1 MNIEL
6 IKQKSGIVGESEEI
20 NEVLEMVSQVAGV
33 DISVLINGESGTG
46 KELVAKAI
54 HTASMR
60 SSKDLIIVNCGA
72 IPEGIIE
79 SELFG
84 HKKGAYTDASESRK
98 GYFETAN
105 KGTIFLDEIG
115 DMPLETQVKVL
126 RVLETGEYMRVGDS
140 ISKKTD
146 TRVIAATNK
155 DLAKLVKEG
164 KFRQDLYYRLKTV
177 TINLP
182 ALRHRKNDIRLLV
195 ERFALQFSRTNKI
208 KYKGFT
214 PEAIKVIQKFDW
226 PGNVRELRNFIE
238 SILILEKG
246 ERITA
251 EIIEKQLQN
260 EKMMEFSDN
269 PALPVVVNQNPDQA
283 ERELILRQLLF
294 LRQDIEELKLMLKQ
308 SDFSIL
314 NSPRNIDENFSN
326 KIHDNEFGGFEDKTL
341 LKEQAIG
348 SFKTTDLEKEMILR
362 TLEYFNNNRRAAAK
376 SLGMSERTL
385 YRKINDYGIEKK
397 INKDN

>member
-6 IKQKSGIVGESEEI
+6 IKQKAGIVGESEGI
-20 NEVLEMVSQVAGV
+20 NQVLEMVAQVANV

-46 KELVAKAI
+46 KELVSKAL
-54 HTASMR
+54 HLGSKRAS
-60 SSKDLIIVNCGA
+60 SDLVIVNCGA

-84 HKKGAYTDASESRK
+84 HKKGAYTDASDSRK

-126 RVLETGEYMRVGDS
+126 RVLESGEFMRVGDS
-140 ISKKTD
+140 VTKKTD
-146 TRVIAATNK
+146 VRVLAATNK
-155 DLAKLVKEG
+155 DLGKLVKEG

-177 TINLP
+177 TINIP
-182 ALRHRKNDIRLLV
+182 PLRKRKNDIRLLV
-195 ERFALQFSRTNKI
+195 DRFALQFSRSNNI

-214 PEAIKVIQKFDW
+214 PESIKEMHKHHW
-226 PGNVRELRNFIE
+226 PGNVRELRNFVE
-238 SILILEKG
+238 SILILQKG

-251 EIIEKQLQN
+251 EMVSNQLAGD
-260 EKMMEFSDN
+260 MIDN
-269 PALPVVVNQNPDQA
+269 NHSNDSLPVVVNRDPDQA

-294 LRQDIEELKLMLKQ
+294 LRQDIEDLKLMMKESSF
-308 SDFSIL
+308 SDL
-314 NSPRNIDENFSN
+314 NSTRSINQSFDST
-326 KIHDNEFGGFEDKTL
+326 IHNNEIINQDDNLIKGE
-341 LKEQAIG
+341 AIG
-348 SFKTTDLEKEMILR
+348 AFNTKDLEKEMIIR
-362 TLEYFNNNRRAAAK
+362 TLEYFNNNRRASAK
-376 SLGMSERTL
+376 SLDMSERTL

-397 INKDN
+397 IKKDS

>member
-6 IKQKSGIVGESEEI
+6 IKQKSGIVGESDEI
-20 NEVLEMVSQVAGV
+20 NHVLDMVSQVADV

-46 KELVAKAI
+46 KELISKAI
-54 HTASMR
+54 HLGSKR
-60 SSKDLIIVNCGA
+60 SSKELVIVNCGA

-84 HKKGAYTDASESRK
+84 HKKGAYTDASDSRK
-98 GYFETAN
+98 GYFETAD

-126 RVLETGEYMRVGDS
+126 RVLEAGEYMRVGDS
-140 ISKKTD
+140 LSKKTD

-182 ALRHRKNDIRLLV
+182 PLRQRKSDVRLLV
-195 ERFALQFSRTNKI
+195 DRFALQFSRTNNI

-214 PEAIKVIQKFDW
+214 PEAIKVMQKCEW
-226 PGNVRELRNFIE
+226 PGNVRELKNFVE
-238 SILILEKG
+238 SVLILQKG
-246 ERITA
+246 ERITG
-251 EIIEKQLQN
+251 EIIEKQLEN
-260 EKMMEFSDN
+260 ENIVDFSDN
-269 PALPVVVNQNPDQA
+269 PALPVLVNRDPDQA

-294 LRQDIEELKLMLKQ
+294 LRQDIEDMKLLIKQ
-308 SDFSIL
+308 SDFSSL
-314 NSPRNIDENFSN
+314 NSPRNINADFGNR
-326 KIHDNEFGGFEDKTL
+326 IHDNEINSPDNDNLIKGE
-341 LKEQAIG
+341 AIG
-348 SFKTTDLEKEMILR
+348 AFNTRDLEKEMIIR
-362 TLEYFNNNRRAAAK
+362 TLEHYNNNRRAAAK
-376 SLGMSERTL
+376 SLDMSERTL

>member
-20 NEVLEMVSQVAGV
+20 NQVLEMVSQVAGV

-126 RVLETGEYMRVGDS
+126 RVLESGEYMRVGDS
-140 ISKKTD
+140 ISKRTD

-155 DLAKLVKEG
+155 NLAKLVKEG

-182 ALRHRKNDIRLLV
+182 ALRHMKNDIRLLV

-214 PEAIKVIQKFDW
+214 PEAIKAIQKFDW

-251 EIIEKQLQN
+251 EIIEKQLQS

-326 KIHDNEFGGFEDKTL
+326 KIHDDEFDSFEDKTL

-362 TLEYFNNNRRAAAK
+362 TLEHFNNNRRAAAK

>member
-20 NEVLEMVSQVAGV
+20 NQVLEMVSQVAGV

-60 SSKDLIIVNCGA
+60 SSKNLIIVNCGA

-326 KIHDNEFGGFEDKTL
+326 KIHDNEFGDFEDKTL

>member
-20 NEVLEMVSQVAGV
+20 NQVLEMVSQVAGV

-46 KELVAKAI
+46 KELVAKAV

-182 ALRHRKNDIRLLV
+182 PLRHRKNDIRLLV

-214 PEAIKVIQKFDW
+214 PEAIKAIQKFDW

-251 EIIEKQLQN
+251 EIIEKQLQS
-260 EKMMEFSDN
+260 EKMIEFSDN

>member
-6 IKQKSGIVGESEEI
+6 IKQKSGIIGESEEI
-20 NEVLEMVSQVAGV
+20 NQVLEMVSQVAGV

-54 HTASMR
+54 HIASMR
-60 SSKDLIIVNCGA
+60 SSKDLTIVNCGA

-126 RVLETGEYMRVGDS
+126 RVLESGEYMRVGDS
-140 ISKKTD
+140 ISKRTD

-155 DLAKLVKEG
+155 NLAKLVKEG

-182 ALRHRKNDIRLLV
+182 ALRRRKNDIRLLV

-214 PEAIKVIQKFDW
+214 PEAIKAIQKFDW

-251 EIIEKQLQN
+251 EIIEKQLQS
-260 EKMMEFSDN
+260 EKMIEFSDN

-326 KIHDNEFGGFEDKTL
+326 KIHDDEFDSFEDKTL

-362 TLEYFNNNRRAAAK
+362 TLEHFNNNRRAAAK

>member
-20 NEVLEMVSQVAGV
+20 NQVLEMVSQVAGV

-60 SSKDLIIVNCGA
+60 SSKDLTIVNCGA

-126 RVLETGEYMRVGDS
+126 RVLESGEYMRVGHS
-140 ISKKTD
+140 ISKRTD

-155 DLAKLVKEG
+155 NLAKLVKEG

-182 ALRHRKNDIRLLV
+182 ALRRRKNDIRLLV

-214 PEAIKVIQKFDW
+214 PEAIKAIQKFDW

-251 EIIEKQLQN
+251 EIIEKQLQS
-260 EKMMEFSDN
+260 EKMIEFSDN

-326 KIHDNEFGGFEDKTL
+326 KIHDDEFDSFEDKTL

-362 TLEYFNNNRRAAAK
+362 TLEHFNNNRRAAAK

>member
-1 MNIEL
+1 MNIDL
-6 IKQKSGIVGESEEI
+6 VKQKAGIIGESEGI
-20 NEVLEMVSQVAGV
+20 NQVLEMVSQVANV

-46 KELVAKAI
+46 KELVCKAL
-54 HTASMR
+54 HLGSKR
-60 SSKDLIIVNCGA
+60 SSSDLVIVNCGA

-84 HKKGAYTDASESRK
+84 HKKGAYTDASDSRK

-126 RVLETGEYMRVGDS
+126 RVLESGEFMKVGDS
-140 ISKKTD
+140 VTKKTD
-146 TRVIAATNK
+146 VRVLAATNK

-177 TINLP
+177 TINIP
-182 ALRHRKNDIRLLV
+182 PLRQRKNDIRLLV
-195 ERFALQFSRTNKI
+195 DRFALQFSRSNNI

-214 PEAIKVIQKFDW
+214 PESIKEMHNYHW
-226 PGNVRELRNFIE
+226 PGNVRELRNFVE
-238 SILILEKG
+238 SILILQKG

-251 EIIEKQLQN
+251 EMVVNQLAGEMLHDNQPN
-260 EKMMEFSDN
+260 ES
-269 PALPVVVNQNPDQA
+269 LPVVVNRDPDQA

-294 LRQDIEELKLMLKQ
+294 LRQDIEDLKLMMKESSF
-308 SDFSIL
+308 SDL
-314 NSPRNIDENFSN
+314 NSTRSINQSFDSTIHSN
-326 KIHDNEFGGFEDKTL
+326 EIVNHDDNLIKGEV
-341 LKEQAIG
+341 IG
-348 SFKTTDLEKEMILR
+348 AFNTKDLEKEMIIR
-362 TLEYFNNNRRAAAK
+362 TLEHFNNNRRASAK
-376 SLGMSERTL
+376 SLDMSERTL

-397 INKDN
+397 IKKDS

>member
-20 NEVLEMVSQVAGV
+20 NQVLEMVSQVAGV

-46 KELVAKAI
+46 KELVAKAV

-105 KGTIFLDEIG
+105 KGTIYLDEIG

-326 KIHDNEFGGFEDKTL
+326 KIHDNEFGDFEDKTL

>member
-20 NEVLEMVSQVAGV
+20 NQVLEMVSQVAGV

-84 HKKGAYTDASESRK
+84 HKKGAYTDANESRK

-326 KIHDNEFGGFEDKTL
+326 KIHDNEFGDFEDKTL

>member
-20 NEVLEMVSQVAGV
+20 NQVLEMVSQVASV

-182 ALRHRKNDIRLLV
+182 PLRHRKNDIRLLV

-214 PEAIKVIQKFDW
+214 PEAIKVIHKFDW

-251 EIIEKQLQN
+251 EIIEKQLQS

-326 KIHDNEFGGFEDKTL
+326 KIHDNEFGGLEDKTL

>member
-20 NEVLEMVSQVAGV
+20 YQVLEMVSQVAAV

-54 HTASMR
+54 HIASMR

-84 HKKGAYTDASESRK
+84 HKKGAYTDARESRK

-126 RVLETGEYMRVGDS
+126 RVLENGEYMRVGDS
-140 ISKKTD
+140 ISKRTD

-155 DLAKLVKEG
+155 NLTKLVKEE

-195 ERFALQFSRTNKI
+195 ERFALQFTRTNKI

-214 PEAIKVIQKFDW
+214 PEAIKAIQKFDW
-226 PGNVRELRNFIE
+226 PGNVRELRNFVE

-251 EIIEKQLQN
+251 EIIEKQLQS
-260 EKMMEFSDN
+260 EKMIEFSDN

-314 NSPRNIDENFSN
+314 NLPRNIDENFSN
-326 KIHDNEFGGFEDKTL
+326 KIHDDEFDSLEDKTL

>member
-20 NEVLEMVSQVAGV
+20 NQVLEMVSQVAGV

-46 KELVAKAI
+46 KELVAKAV

-98 GYFETAN
+98 VYFETAN

-126 RVLETGEYMRVGDS
+126 RVLESGEYMRVGDS
-140 ISKKTD
+140 ISKRTD

-155 DLAKLVKEG
+155 NLAKLVKEG

-182 ALRHRKNDIRLLV
+182 ALRRRKNDIRLLV

-326 KIHDNEFGGFEDKTL
+326 KIHDNEFGDFEDKTL

-362 TLEYFNNNRRAAAK
+362 TLEHFNNNRRAAAK

>member
-20 NEVLEMVSQVAGV
+20 NQVLEMVSQVAGV

-115 DMPLETQVKVL
+115 DMPLKTQVKVL
-126 RVLETGEYMRVGDS
+126 RVLESGEYMRVGDS
-140 ISKKTD
+140 ISKRTD

-155 DLAKLVKEG
+155 NLAKLVKEE

-182 ALRHRKNDIRLLV
+182 ALRHMKNDIRLLV

-214 PEAIKVIQKFDW
+214 PEAIKAIQKFDW
-226 PGNVRELRNFIE
+226 PGNVRELRNFVE

-251 EIIEKQLQN
+251 EIIEKQLQS
-260 EKMMEFSDN
+260 EKMIEFSDN

-314 NSPRNIDENFSN
+314 NLPRNIDENFSN
-326 KIHDNEFGGFEDKTL
+326 KIHDDEFDSLEDKTL

-362 TLEYFNNNRRAAAK
+362 TLEYFNNNRRASAK

>member
-20 NEVLEMVSQVAGV
+20 NQVLEMVSQVAGV

-140 ISKKTD
+140 ISQKTD

-238 SILILEKG
+238 RILILEKG

-326 KIHDNEFGGFEDKTL
+326 KIHDNEFGDFEDKTL

>member
-6 IKQKSGIVGESEEI
+6 IKQKSGIIGESEEI
-20 NEVLEMVSQVAGV
+20 NQVLEMVSQVAGV

-60 SSKDLIIVNCGA
+60 SSKDLTIVNCGA

-126 RVLETGEYMRVGDS
+126 RVLESGEYMRVGDS
-140 ISKKTD
+140 ISKRTD

-155 DLAKLVKEG
+155 NLAKLVKEG

-182 ALRHRKNDIRLLV
+182 ALRRRKNDIRLLV

-214 PEAIKVIQKFDW
+214 PEAIKAIQKFDW

-251 EIIEKQLQN
+251 EIIEKQLQS
-260 EKMMEFSDN
+260 EKMIEFSDN

-326 KIHDNEFGGFEDKTL
+326 KIHDDEFDSFEDKTL

-362 TLEYFNNNRRAAAK
+362 TLEHFNNNRRAAAK